1 MPKAG
6 VHSEN
11 DNRNIQIFVKD
22 PNGRTISICLS
33 AMETVESVKQQLQYK
48 TGIPQDEQLLIF
60 SGKPLK
66 NGLKL
71 SDYNIKNESTLHLHS
86 RLYGGGKNKGKQT
99 SRMVTNFKRTPFKAF
114 SILTCSLFWQIHIF
128 STIESH
134 REKNTCCVFSSFGP
148 PHLKYCHNHF
158 DFRQL

>member
-1 MPKAG
+1 M
-6 VHSEN
+6 HSEN
-11 DNRNIQIFVKD
+11 NNGNLQIFVKG

-33 AMETVESVKQQLQYK
+33 AMETVESVKQQLQDK

-86 RLYGGGKNKGKQT
+86 RLYGGGKNKWKQPAT
-99 SRMVTNFKRTPFKAF
+99 EVTNSKRTPFIAI

-128 STIESH
+128 STSA
-134 REKNTCCVFSSFGP
+134 S
-148 PHLKYCHNHF
+148 L
-158 DFRQL
+158 